1 MKITI
6 KNIAL
11 AIATMFVLTS
21 CNNEELF
28 VDDAVSEELVVTDEI
43 KEEILDPT
51 DPTDPCDFNLSSAKA
66 NSTVVIDCILD
77 LEGKTIDLPNSVYV
91 SYAGGDI
98 VNGTI
103 NFGAS
108 STIDGELLNYTLKV
122 EGQTPKLSKPE
133 FNFKPE
139 RWNIVEGETTSDIA
153 WENNKILEYTMSFVK
168 ELGATTL
175 KMDVIDAYFEGSRNE
190 PGTVFYPSVEAVNIP
205 SNFNVVMTDDTHLR
219 IQPATAQ
226 SENLENGAIFSIRDG
241 DNITVTGGNLHGDRK
256 TRYFSPPNWTG
267 NVPGL
272 EGAHLFYIE
281 SGRNVTLE
289 GIKFIDGSKGALNIY
304 SLGATFQAWYNPSRY
319 IKVLNCEFTNIR
331 RMAIALT
338 DGRDILFE
346 GNTFTDTGIA
356 DENADG
362 GEVGYA
368 MNMEATRVR
377 DDNGILVEREKVT
390 DIIIRGNK
398 ETGSRGGAIS
408 VHIGQNVTIEDND
421 FEGAVGFT
429 YTNNTKIINNRL
441 AKGNSDA
448 KYAIHSSSTESET
461 VYNNEISGNIIK
473 GYGIGMVI
481 SSIDVEVHDNIIS
494 DVDTGI
500 QLYKLINSKIYNNTI
515 SATTTGISLINS
527 WADKLDI
534 TGNTIDAGS
543 LNMKFSNSNN
553 KPEHANYT
561 FSVTDNICKTDKKI
575 DFLLVNGIT
584 FSNNEVAGIQISNS
598 TNLTISNNTI
608 KPTDFDGIRLYSDHD
623 NVSLI
628 NNTIYE
634 PTGASRFQC
643 INNGSESQDEIVEK
657 GNTCN

>member
-11 AIATMFVLTS
+11 AMATVVTLTS

-28 VDDAVSEELVVTDEI
+28 VDQIVTEELVETDNI
-43 KEEILDPT
+43 KEEVEDPVVDPT
-51 DPTDPCDFNLSSAKA
+51 APCAFSLSSATA

-77 LEGKTIDLPNSVYV
+77 LDGQTITLPSSVYL

-98 VNGTI
+98 INGTI

-108 STIDGELLNYTLKV
+108 NTIDGELLNYTLNVK
-122 EGQTPKLSKPE
+122 GQTPKLTKPE
-133 FNFKPE
+133 FNFLPE
-139 RWNIVEGETTSDIA
+139 RWDIVEGETTSDIA
-153 WENNKILEYTMSFVK
+153 WDNNKNLEFTMSLIK
-168 ELGATTL
+168 ELGATTF
-175 KMDVIDAYFEGSRNE
+175 KMDVIDAYFEGSRNA
-190 PGTVFYPSVEAVNIP
+190 PGTNFYPSVEAVNIP
-205 SNFNVVMTDDTHLR
+205 SDFNLVMTDNTHLR

-226 SENLENGAIFSIRDG
+226 SERLENGAIFAIRDA

-256 TRYFSPPNWTG
+256 VRYFSPDN
-267 NVPGL
+267 NGL

-281 SGRNVTLE
+281 SGRNVILD
-289 GIKFIDGSKGALNIY
+289 GIKFIDGSKGGLNIY
-304 SLGATFQAWYNPSRY
+304 SLGATFEAWYNPSRY

-331 RMAIALT
+331 RMAVALT

-346 GNTFTDTGIA
+346 GNTFTNTGQPGP
-356 DENADG
+356 NSTG

-377 DDNGILVEREKVT
+377 DANGILVEREKVT

-398 ETGSRGGAIS
+398 ETGSRGGSIS

-421 FEGAVGFT
+421 FETTVTYA
-429 YTNNTKIINNRL
+429 YTNGTKIINNRF
-441 AKGNSDA
+441 KGLGASKSD
-448 KYAIHSSSTESET
+448 YAIFATGDGDT
-461 VYNNEISGNIIK
+461 VYNNEIYGNTIED
-473 GYGIGMVI
+473 YNIGMILSSAYIEVHSNVI
-481 SSIDVEVHDNIIS
+481 SGVTS
-494 DVDTGI
+494 GI
-500 QLYKLINSKIYNNTI
+500 LLGKSTNSNIYNNNVT
-515 SATTTGISLINS
+515 ANTFGIIV
-527 WADKLDI
+527 
-534 TGNTIDAGS
+534 GNTWLNNVEIKGNTLSAGF

-575 DFLLVNGIT
+575 DFLQVNGVN
-584 FSNNEVAGIQISNS
+584 FSNNEVAGIQIANS

-608 KPTDFDGIRLYSDHD
+608 KPTDFDGIRLYDDHD

-643 INNGSESQDEIVEK
+643 INNGSESQDEIIEK